1 MKNRNRRNRPSGQT
15 GEGTQ
20 NSKEDMKDNKKNK
33 VEQDSVKE
41 ANADENV
48 TVTDDFAGEGEDTQA
63 EAEVNTLENQVA
75 QLQTDLEAK
84 SKDYLFLAAE
94 FDNYRKRTLKE
105 KAEIIKN
112 GGENVLKGLLPIVD
126 DFERGLKAAEGDTD
140 AKSVTKGMTLVYHK
154 LIKYM
159 ESMGVKEMEST
170 GKDFDSEL
178 MEAIARV
185 PSPSEEMKGKVIDT
199 VQKGYM
205 INDKVLRHAK
215 VAVAQ

>member
-1 MKNRNRRNRPSGQT
+1 
-15 GEGTQ
+15 
-20 NSKEDMKDNKKNK
+20 MKDNKKNK

-140 AKSVTKGMTLVYHK
+140 SKSVTEGMTLVYHK